1 MNDQN
6 RITELLQPYLNE
18 GQFYVV
24 DVQVAGGQSAGRTKV
39 SVLLDSDV
47 GITIEECASIS
58 RQLGIALDEADMFGG
73 AAFTLEV
80 SSPGVDQ
87 PLRFKRQYVRNI
99 GRQLKVTLL
108 SGVELTGRLES
119 VTDEAAVVDV
129 VPVKKIK
136 KKKKTVSAEGVAAQD
151 APTDETPEL
160 VGPTPIRFADIKHA
174 NVEISFK

>member
-1 MNDQN
+1 MSDQN

-24 DVQVAGGQSAGRTKV
+24 DVQVVGNPGDGQSTGRMKV
-39 SVLLDSDV
+39 SILLDSDV

-58 RQLGIALDEADMFGG
+58 RRLGATLDEADIFGG

-87 PLRFKRQYVRNI
+87 PLRFRRQYVRNV
-99 GRQLKVTLL
+99 GRQLAVTLL
-108 SGVELTGRLES
+108 SGVALTGRLES
-119 VTDEAAVVDV
+119 VADEAIVLDV
-129 VPVKKIK
+129 VPVKKTK
-136 KKKKTVSAEGVAAQD
+136 KKKSIPAQED
-151 APTDETPEL
+151 APVDEASEP
-160 VGPTPIRFADIKHA
+160 VGSTPILFADIKHA